1 MGCVAPGGRVGT
13 GRLPDDPAEKI
24 EECAA
29 VVGLVTAEAADR
41 LLNAPK
47 DHGGVPFEGGARA
60 AAGIEQHGFE
70 FRDHPLGGQRGR
82 TMVVDDAT
90 RSGLERCRKRRH
102 PLGDIIVYQRL
113 KLGWLVADEERGHQ
127 EEEPRLPL
135 AEVAHE
141 LDEHRDVALLLADER
156 RRRVLASA
164 GEPGTV
170 GRAFDFDQS
179 LRAAADRADLLA
191 EGGTSA
197 PGALFP
203 HDGQT
208 TEGIIV

>member
-1 MGCVAPGGRVGT
+1 MGCLARGGRVGT
-13 GRLPDDPAEKI
+13 GRFPDDPPEKI
-24 EECAA
+24 QEGAA
-29 VVGLVTAEAADR
+29 VVGLHAAETADR
-41 LLNAPK
+41 LLNTSK
-47 DHGGVPFEGGARA
+47 DNGGVPFEGGARST
-60 AAGIEQHGFE
+60 AGVQQHGFE
-70 FRDHPLGGQRGR
+70 FCDHPFGRQRSR
-82 TMVVDDAT
+82 TMVVDDPT
-90 RSGLERCRKRRH
+90 RSGLEGCRKRPH
-102 PLGDIIVYQRL
+102 PLGDIIVYQGL
-113 KLGWLVADEERGHQ
+113 KLGWLVADEERADQ

-197 PGALFP
+197 PGAP
-203 HDGQT
+203 ISARWADH
-208 TEGIIV
+208 

>member
-1 MGCVAPGGRVGT
+1 
-13 GRLPDDPAEKI
+13 
-24 EECAA
+24 
-29 VVGLVTAEAADR
+29 
-41 LLNAPK
+41 
-47 DHGGVPFEGGARA
+47 
-60 AAGIEQHGFE
+60 
-70 FRDHPLGGQRGR
+70 
-82 TMVVDDAT
+82 
-90 RSGLERCRKRRH
+90 
-102 PLGDIIVYQRL
+102 
-113 KLGWLVADEERGHQ
+113 
-127 EEEPRLPL
+127 LPL

-197 PGALFP
+197 PGAP
-203 HDGQT
+203 ISARWADHRGHYC
-208 TEGIIV
+208 IIRPKTAGNSSERALQPIGTVSSGAAFYE